1 MIVRPEQAR
10 SAMAEIKIFTID
22 EAERALPLVKRVLTD
37 LKAEYATWR
46 DAVAAYELLS
56 TRGPAGQPDPEGL
69 GESRA
74 AVTLAAERI
83 NGYLQELEAIGCL
96 FKGFEEGFVDFY
108 ALKDDR
114 PVFLCWKLGEEH
126 ITHWH
131 EVDAGFSGRRPI
143 EGGAFS
149 GIVP

>member
-1 MIVRPEQAR
+1 
-10 SAMAEIKIFTID
+10 MAEIKIFTIE
-22 EAERALPLVKRVLTD
+22 EAERALPLVRRVLTD
-37 LKAEYATWR
+37 LRAEYATWR
-46 DAVAAYELLS
+46 DAVASYES
-56 TRGPAGQPDPEGL
+56 RSQANDSDPERL
-69 GESRA
+69 EDLRA
-74 AVTLAAERI
+74 AVTHAAERI

-96 FKGFEEGFVDFY
+96 FKGFEEGLVDFY

-114 PVFLCWKLGEEH
+114 LVFLCWKLGEER